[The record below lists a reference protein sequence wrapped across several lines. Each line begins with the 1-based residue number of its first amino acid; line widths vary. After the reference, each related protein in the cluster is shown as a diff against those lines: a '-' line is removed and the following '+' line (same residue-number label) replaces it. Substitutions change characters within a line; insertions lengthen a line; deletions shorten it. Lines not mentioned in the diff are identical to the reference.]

1 MKKTLPTQFVIER
14 VDSPI
19 WGLFINELNEMLT
32 NKSVRNRIVG
42 NIAKYYGVFID
53 VPVLFDEIPEG
64 FELISL
70 PTYADMKNIKY
81 ELVTTYNGV
90 ETADFLC
97 VTIHDDA
104 PNYAGEFALASEC
117 RHASLNEGFA
127 LRDDVITAYS
137 GETFIRE
144 TDEEVNLV
152 HSEYNDGWI
161 DREDSI
167 YGYYERRDE
176 GYFLEN
182 DAVCIYNNW
191 YASRGVAE
199 DCGFRWHRGN
209 DEWYHQ
215 DDYPTSVSEC
225 NAGYHD
231 QSRRDYSKNA
241 LFKVAFEIEKED
253 GEAGLI
259 HYDDL
264 HHDTGWCK
272 ENDASLEDDGYELV
286 SPIFDL
292 YSDDLEKSISEY
304 NDLSTLIDAD
314 YSDSCGGHINVS
326 CSTIESKVLFE
337 GVSCFMPLLYA
348 LYEDR
353 LDMTYSKAKEKHRYH
368 TEQDKYSSIYIK
380 SHLVEF
386 RIFPAVINVRNLIWR
401 RDLIRLM
408 IDNMNRSELE
418 VLKMMLNKKSK
429 LHAHL
434 RQIFSEDK
442 ILQKAN
448 AFMKYSEV
456 YNYKKLPGI
465 DEDKYKNQKPRKKN
479 DDNLD
484 TTSDLG
490 A

>member
-32 NKSVRNRIVG
+32 NKSVSNKIIG

-64 FELISL
+64 FELVSL
-70 PTYADMKNIKY
+70 STYADIKQIKY
-81 ELVTTYNGV
+81 ELVTTYDGV

-104 PNYAGEFALASEC
+104 PNYAGEFALVSEC
-117 RHASLNEGFA
+117 RHASLNDGYA
-127 LRDDVITAYS
+127 LRGDVITAYS

-144 TDEEVNLV
+144 TDEQLDLV

-161 DREDSI
+161 DREDSV
-167 YGYYERRDE
+167 YGYYDRRDE
-176 GYFLEN
+176 GYFLED
-182 DAVCIYNNW
+182 DAVCISNEW

-199 DCGFRWHRGN
+199 DCGFRWHSGN
-209 DEWYHQ
+209 DEWYHE
-215 DDYPTSVSEC
+215 DDYPTTVSEC

-241 LFKVAFEIEKED
+241 LFKVAFEVEKED
-253 GEAGLI
+253 AEAGLI

-272 ENDASLEDDGYELV
+272 ENDGSLDDDGYELV

-292 YSDDLEKSISEY
+292 YSDDLEKSISESK
-304 NDLSTLIDAD
+304 DLSTLIDAE

-326 CSTIESKVLFE
+326 CSTIQPKVLFE

-368 TEQDKYSSIYIK
+368 TEQDKYSSVFIK

-418 VLKMMLNKKSK
+418 VLKMILNKKSK

-434 RQIFSEDK
+434 RQIFSEDR

-465 DEDKYKNQKPRKKN
+465 DEDKYKNQKSRKKN

-484 TTSDLG
+484 TTGDLG